1 MSKNRLGIYTNLN
14 LSNLN
19 KADNIVNT
27 TGLLDGCEVIL
38 FTSSELNNAIT
49 LNTSDTTSPKVI
61 KQSPTEDKKDTYIFK
76 LVANKEDKKT
86 GYLLQ
91 AINGGWFLNV
101 NSNTKQLFGAKN
113 YSSVWLITSLGG
125 KEKLKCKF
133 RLSTTNNETLYM
145 SEKGDN
151 IVVSSDDT
159 NTQWNIEFTKF
170 GDKAFQAVL
179 YDNKAFQQFCC
190 DGKGKTSIC
199 KLEGFTSDSSKCKAL
214 GPIQESSFRYFEDNF
229 EEEDYLEDDM
239 EELND
244 YGEDDYQE
252 EDDFEEDDMSELDDY
267 GEDDY
272 LEEEFVKDIDTYSLE
287 LSDANI
293 NVKTASKNILLSL
306 IIALIIIIIIL
317 GLYEFKFKR

>member
-27 TGLLDGCEVIL
+27 TGLLDDCEVIL
-38 FTSSELNNAIT
+38 FTSSEMKNAIT
-49 LNTSDTTSPKVI
+49 LNTSDPTSPKVI
-61 KQSPTEDKKDTYIFK
+61 KQSPSEDKKDTYIFR
-76 LVANKEDKKT
+76 LVANKEDKKV

-101 NSNTKQLFGAKN
+101 NSNNKQLFGSKS

-133 RLSTTNNETLYM
+133 RLSTTNGDTLYM
-145 SEKGDN
+145 AEKGDN
-151 IVVSSDDT
+151 IVVTSDDT
-159 NTQWNIEFTKF
+159 NTQWNMEFTKF

-214 GPIQESSFRYFEDNF
+214 GPEPSFRYLEDNF
-229 EEEDYLEDDM
+229 EEEDDYLEDDM
-239 EELND
+239 TELDD
-244 YGEDDYQE
+244 YGEDDYG

-272 LEEEFVKDIDTYSLE
+272 LEEEFEKDTYSLE

-293 NVKTASKNILLSL
+293 NVKTISKNVLLSL
-306 IIALIIIIIIL
+306 IIALVIIIVTL
-317 GLYEFKFKR
+317 GIYEFKFKH